1 MKNLFAIGNFKLNK
15 IFFLEADDRM
25 ATGGKPARKQQPS
38 LSLYVLQDYAPVK
51 LLSTKWP
58 QPHQ

>member
-15 IFFLEADDRM
+15 IFFLEAHDEK
-25 ATGGKPARKQQPS
+25 ATGGKQARKQQPS
-38 LSLYVLQDYAPVK
+38 LSLCLLQDYAPVS